1 MQLEHTIRT
10 MRSNIIS
17 GPGDWM
23 PREGKTQRENSA
35 SHTVCL
41 TPAPAPPIPKPAT
54 GIGGLCQPHPN
65 KPHTLQLRSTAQ
77 ESWLEAKRI
86 LSLPASQ
93 LTTLNQ
99 PNGHTCACGLGG
111 STC

>member
-10 MRSNIIS
+10 MRPNMIS
-17 GPGDWM
+17 GPGDRM
-23 PREGKTQRENSA
+23 PREGETQRDNSA
-35 SHTVCL
+35 SHAVCL
-41 TPAPAPPIPKPAT
+41 APPPIPKPAT

-65 KPHTLQLRSTAQ
+65 KPRTLQLCSTAQ

-86 LSLPASQ
+86 LSLPANQ

-99 PNGHTCACGLGG
+99 PKGQTCACSLGG